1 MIGGYYQIRDWIDR
15 GLLYFQALK
24 RRLENTAEEELT
36 NGVAEVKKI
45 CEIRISDILQ

>member
-1 MIGGYYQIRDWIDR
+1 MTGIIRLGIDR
-15 GLLYFQALK
+15 SLLYFQALK

-45 CEIRISDILQ
+45 CQIRISDIVQ